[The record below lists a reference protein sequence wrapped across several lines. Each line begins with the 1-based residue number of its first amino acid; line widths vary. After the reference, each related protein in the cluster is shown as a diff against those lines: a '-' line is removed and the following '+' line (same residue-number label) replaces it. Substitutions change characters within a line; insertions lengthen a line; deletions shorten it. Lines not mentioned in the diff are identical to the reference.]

1 MPQSYIAVCIT
12 AVCCAFVLCCA
23 FGLLART
30 MLTDGI
36 ETLDPCTT
44 VCCTVAFCAVL
55 LFVRTVSLNV
65 HSIEHRAAPPP
76 YKPTVGRPRAAVKK
90 VDAQALR
97 RQCLERITTWTQD
110 KIAKDQEKLERV
122 SSSTKLHARMT
133 IEIQAAQAKLHA
145 AQQELQA
152 LLKTG

>member
-44 VCCTVAFCAVL
+44 ICCLVAFCAVL
-55 LFVRTVSLNV
+55 LFVRTVSLDV
-65 HSIEHRAAPPP
+65 HSIEHRAAP
-76 YKPTVGRPRAAVKK
+76 YKPTGGRARATVK
-90 VDAQALR
+90 VDAEALR